1 MKGLMQK
8 RNRLLSTALVLG
20 MAGLGSVYAQ
30 SPASAPDPEL
40 MAFLHALGQPAL
52 IGANADHPDAA
63 TAYRPVPAFSIDS
76 LNPGKMRL
84 GFDLFHEGR
93 LSIDQ
98 SVGCNSC
105 HSGMFGGTDGRQVS
119 TGARGQLGNLN
130 SPTTFN
136 AAFNFRQ
143 FWDGRAVT
151 LADQALMPIQ
161 NELEMAHQLPAV
173 VEMLKNDPR
182 YASEFAAVYPDGV
195 TVDNMADAIAY
206 FQTVN
211 FIRPSTPFVRH
222 LNGEE
227 DQLSEQ
233 ALRGWER
240 FEAVGCTSCHN
251 GINLGGNSYQQ
262 LGSALDY
269 FVEHRVAGPNDNGV
283 FNRTQRDSDKY
294 VFKVPGLHGVAETAP
309 YFHDGSV
316 ATLELAIEEMGE
328 HQLGRRL
335 SQQDIDDIA
344 AFLNSLGG
352 HSMGMAMGNMGMGRG
367 MGMRQGGGMQGG
379 GQGGMQHGGGQGG
392 MQHGGGQGGM
402 QHGGGQGGMQ
412 HGGGQGGMASAM
424 SGGMNGGMGGGMRNG
439 MQGGAAAAAPVTE
452 TEPASLPADINHE
465 AMYQSALDAVASAA
479 DKLTAEM
486 EKVNAGQVA
495 HYDFLQFEHLEL
507 IRHARALAHP
517 PSTLS
522 AAEQEVLREQA
533 AEVLAAANALEW
545 TIADFLRAHA
555 MSRVMDSHLAEPEQS
570 ALAAQLGD
578 PAQRRAEWQR
588 EADRLLS
595 EMREFSVAGQVG
607 QMRAVF

>member
-1 MKGLMQK
+1 MTIRKS
-8 RNRLLSTALVLG
+8 LLSSVFMLG
-20 MAGLGSVYAQ
+20 VASLGSALAQ
-30 SPASAPDPEL
+30 QATEAPDPSL

-63 TAYRPVPAFSIDS
+63 TAFRPVPAFSVDS
-76 LNPGKMRL
+76 LNQAKMRL
-84 GFDLFHEGR
+84 GFDLFHEPR

-130 SPTTFN
+130 APTTFN

-151 LADQALMPIQ
+151 MADQALMPIE
-161 NELEMAHQLPAV
+161 NDVEMAHQLPAV
-173 VEMLKNDPR
+173 VDMLKSDAR
-182 YASEFAAVYPDGV
+182 YPAEFAAVYPDGI
-195 TVDNMADAIAY
+195 TVNNMADAIAY

-222 LNGEE
+222 LNGE
-227 DQLSEQ
+227 DGQLSEQ

-240 FEAVGCTSCHN
+240 FEAVGCSSCHN

-262 LGSALDY
+262 LGAALDY

-283 FNRTQRDSDKY
+283 FNRTQRDSDKH

-316 ATLELAIEEMGE
+316 ETLELAIEEMGE
-328 HQLGRRL
+328 HQLGRQL

-352 HSMGMAMGNMGMGRG
+352 RPMGMAMGNMGMGRG
-367 MGMRQGGGMQGG
+367 MGMRQGGMRQG
-379 GQGGMQHGGGQGG
+379 
-392 MQHGGGQGGM
+392 
-402 QHGGGQGGMQ
+402 
-412 HGGGQGGMASAM
+412 
-424 SGGMNGGMGGGMRNG
+424 G
-439 MQGGAAAAAPVTE
+439 MQGGAMNGGMRGGMGAGMHNGMHGGAASSPVADTE
-452 TEPASLPADINHE
+452 QATLPDDINHV
-465 AMYQSALDAVASAA
+465 ALYHTALDAVANAGS
-479 DKLTAEM
+479 KLVTEM
-486 EKVNAGQVA
+486 EKINAGQVA
-495 HYDFLQFEHLEL
+495 HFDFLQFEHLEL
-507 IRHARALAHP
+507 IRHARALAYP
-517 PSTLS
+517 PSTLDGS
-522 AAEQEVLREQA
+522 AQQALKQQA
-533 AEVLAAANALEW
+533 ADVLAAANALEW

-555 MSRVMDSHLAEPEQS
+555 MSRVMDSHLAEPEPS

-578 PAQRRAEWQR
+578 PAQRRADFQR
-588 EADRLLS
+588 EADNQLNV
-595 EMREFSVAGQVG
+595 MRVFSVEDQVAR
-607 QMRAVF
+607 MRAVF